1 MQLLCIC
8 LILNISNT
16 LIKKMFNNNFISLPK
31 AITAREMFF
40 FLSYLLM
47 ERNKNG
53 FCGSFSTNSL
63 STALFKASKSG
74 MGYNTAGCT
83 WPSDLKVSL
92 NIPAEIVN
100 VLIVRVENT
109 VKNSLD
115 KCIDNSCQ
123 YFTCKMTINQNF
135 VGHSSCVLLE
145 FINRFSVKC
154 LEKTFSCC

>member
-16 LIKKMFNNNFISLPK
+16 LLKKMFNNNFISLPK

-100 VLIVRVENT
+100 VLIVIGL
-109 VKNSLD
+109 K
-115 KCIDNSCQ
+115 IQ
-123 YFTCKMTINQNF
+123 
-135 VGHSSCVLLE
+135 
-145 FINRFSVKC
+145 
-154 LEKTFSCC
+154 